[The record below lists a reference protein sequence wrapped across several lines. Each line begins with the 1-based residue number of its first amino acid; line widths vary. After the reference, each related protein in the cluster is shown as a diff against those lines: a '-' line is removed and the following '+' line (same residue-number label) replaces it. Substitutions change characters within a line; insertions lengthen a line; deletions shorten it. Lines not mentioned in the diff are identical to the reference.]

1 MQILNKIAVS
11 TTEPPSTDVLW
22 IKPVKG
28 GMALYI
34 FDGFWKALE
43 IVNTMGTATPDDDV
57 PLDAANIPSMEGL
70 DAKIEQEVT
79 EQVADHDA
87 KVHDTHNAPT
97 GDSEEY
103 PEVDDLFQ

>member
-34 FDGFWKALE
+34 FDGLWKALE

-57 PLDAANIPSMEGL
+57 PLDAAN
-70 DAKIEQEVT
+70 
-79 EQVADHDA
+79 
-87 KVHDTHNAPT
+87 DTHNAPT

>member
-43 IVNTMGTATPDDDV
+43 IVNTMGTATPDDDA

-70 DAKIEQEVT
+70 DAKIGEEVAQQMT
-79 EQVADHDA
+79 VHDA
-87 KVHDTHNAPT
+87 AVGDTHNAPV
-97 GDSEEY
+97 GSSEEY